1 MDHIAFPLPVVVV
14 VMWANFESML
24 QTNVNYAILGLL
36 RLRLV
41 WLAGVLGA
49 APVNMAR
56 QRVKQLNCRVK
67 IAVLEKPRTLLVQ
80 AVNRFVKIVSKVPTP
95 TCQVCP
101 VVKFAHVD
109 LRRVSRVHQ
118 IVPRVCPGNSMRT
131 NKNFV

>member
-41 WLAGVLGA
+41 WLVGVLDA

-56 QRVKQLNCRVK
+56 QRVKPLKRRVK
-67 IAVLEKPRTLLVQ
+67 IAVLEKPRTFLVQ
-80 AVNRFVKIVSKVPTP
+80 AIHRLAKIV
-95 TCQVCP
+95 
-101 VVKFAHVD
+101 
-109 LRRVSRVHQ
+109 
-118 IVPRVCPGNSMRT
+118 
-131 NKNFV
+131 

>member
-24 QTNVNYAILGLL
+24 QTNVKYAIPGLL

-67 IAVLEKPRTLLVQ
+67 IAVLEKPRT
-80 AVNRFVKIVSKVPTP
+80 
-95 TCQVCP
+95 
-101 VVKFAHVD
+101 
-109 LRRVSRVHQ
+109 
-118 IVPRVCPGNSMRT
+118 
-131 NKNFV
+131 

>member
-41 WLAGVLGA
+41 WLVGVLDA

-67 IAVLEKPRTLLVQ
+67 IAVLEKPRT
-80 AVNRFVKIVSKVPTP
+80 
-95 TCQVCP
+95 
-101 VVKFAHVD
+101 
-109 LRRVSRVHQ
+109 
-118 IVPRVCPGNSMRT
+118 
-131 NKNFV
+131 